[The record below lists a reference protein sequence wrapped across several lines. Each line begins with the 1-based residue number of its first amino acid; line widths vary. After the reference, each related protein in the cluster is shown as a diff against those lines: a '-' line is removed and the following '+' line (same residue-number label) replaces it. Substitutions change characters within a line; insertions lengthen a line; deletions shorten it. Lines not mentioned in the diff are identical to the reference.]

1 MERGFDVDFI
11 TSGFQHWEKRQRD
24 LDSFDASAHPFN
36 VKFISEPSYPAN
48 MCPQRIWAHHVM
60 AKRVSAYFDANH
72 DYDLIYC
79 QIPPNDVTLAAG
91 RAAKRY
97 GIPFVVD
104 VNDLWPEAFRIAL
117 DVPVVSDLLFAPF
130 ERQARRAYALADA
143 VVGTSDEYA
152 ARPFRDRAEDIPKL
166 VVYVGNDLAEFDAG
180 AAENAASVVK
190 PAGEVWVSYAGN
202 ISALYDLETLVEAVA
217 IAAKAHPEL
226 KLKILGDGP
235 ERGSVEAA
243 VMRTGA
249 PAELLGYMPY
259 RTMAAWLKASDMVV
273 NSLVANAP
281 QSVPTKI
288 GDYLA
293 SGRPMVNTSMNAEF
307 REKVER
313 EGFGVNVVPGDAEG
327 LAKVICELVEDEAG
341 RARMGHVARELAVA
355 QFDRPH
361 SYEATVDLI
370 RSLIAERSK

>member
-1 MERGFDVDFI
+1 M
-11 TSGFQHWEKRQRD
+11 
-24 LDSFDASAHPFN
+24 
-36 VKFISEPSYPAN
+36 
-48 MCPQRIWAHHVM
+48 
-60 AKRVSAYFDANH
+60 
-72 DYDLIYC
+72 
-79 QIPPNDVTLAAG
+79 
-91 RAAKRY
+91 
-97 GIPFVVD
+97 
-104 VNDLWPEAFRIAL
+104 
-117 DVPVVSDLLFAPF
+117 
-130 ERQARRAYALADA
+130 
-143 VVGTSDEYA
+143 
-152 ARPFRDRAEDIPKL
+152 
-166 VVYVGNDLAEFDAG
+166 GNDLAEFDAG

-202 ISALYDLETLVEAVA
+202 ISALYDLETLVEAVT

-293 SGRPMVNTSMNAEF
+293 SGRPMVNTSIRGSRRCRGTREGDLRAGGGRSGACAHGSCGARARRGPVRPSAFLRGDRRPYSEF
-307 REKVER
+307 DCRALEVNSTRLLER
-313 EGFGVNVVPGDAEG
+313 EAECM
-327 LAKVICELVEDEAG
+327 LEAG
-341 RARMGHVARELAVA
+341 
-355 QFDRPH
+355 
-361 SYEATVDLI
+361 S
-370 RSLIAERSK
+370 

>member
-1 MERGFDVDFI
+1 
-11 TSGFQHWEKRQRD
+11 
-24 LDSFDASAHPFN
+24 
-36 VKFISEPSYPAN
+36 
-48 MCPQRIWAHHVM
+48 M

-259 RTMAAWLKASDMVV
+259 RHHGRLAQGVRHGGELAGGQRAAERAHQDWRLPCLGPSHGQHVHERG
-273 NSLVANAP
+273 
-281 QSVPTKI
+281 VP
-288 GDYLA
+288 
-293 SGRPMVNTSMNAEF
+293 
-307 REKVER
+307 R
-313 EGFGVNVVPGDAEG
+313 EGGA
-327 LAKVICELVEDEAG
+327 
-341 RARMGHVARELAVA
+341 
-355 QFDRPH
+355 
-361 SYEATVDLI
+361 
-370 RSLIAERSK
+370 